1 MGTANNDPEALVSL
15 ADVAEMARVSRPAVS
30 NWRRRYPDFP
40 HPVTETG
47 ATSLFRLGDLM
58 TWMAEH
64 GKQLDARS
72 VDQLVWSALN
82 PARGAELPEEAAQAG
97 MTLLGYLALASRSDT
112 TMVPALRA
120 AIAGNDEQA
129 LGKLLARL
137 DEQAGQLGLGELF
150 PAKLSIA
157 RSAASRSYLGEV
169 LDLAQEHGV
178 DATFEALIAAV
189 GRGSRGEGEYTTPSG
204 VADLIMSLAVPV
216 GGVLIDPACG
226 YGTLLLAASRAATA
240 QLMLIGQDISSDAC
254 QIARLRM
261 FVHDRPAHIIHGDT
275 LRAGTLF
282 DEPTLMDTVEAD
294 LVAGDPPV
302 AMKWHPERADTT
314 GRVRYGVPPASHSD
328 LAWLQDGISR
338 LSPDGIA
345 IFVLGQGAVF
355 RGGAEGEIRRRLLES
370 GCIRTVVTLP
380 AALYPMT
387 TIATSLW
394 IVSKPRQPG
403 EGRPG
408 GGNVLLVDATQLGNR
423 RRNRAE
429 LTEPDVAAITRCFR
443 TWQDR
448 GQPATEGSLRAA
460 AVPVGILLAAGEANL
475 NPARWINDPAD
486 DPVQRLERVA
496 IAEHALRAATAKYRD
511 ASFSIPPLTAGRGGP
526 QNDSWEVRKVAELA
540 TIIRPRRIDPDLI
553 GTGDTP
559 LIRHSDI
566 GPDLSVV
573 PSGRVDP
580 KRAADRVEFT
590 QPGDVV
596 VVTDGSKP
604 RAAVDHLGGA
614 VVSAPFQVARPRPGS
629 IDPVILAAFITS
641 IAPKYAGT
649 TSRHLNLAA
658 LEVPCPDPGTSKWL
672 SQALEALG
680 TQRREA
686 QAAVTAIDQLR
697 TELVDGLGSQTIRQ
711 QPPATGEE
719 GALPSMSGQYKPRV
733 AGATAPTAGHA
744 RRRPC

>member
-1 MGTANNDPEALVSL
+1 MGTVNNDPEALVSL
-15 ADVAEMARVSRPAVS
+15 ADLAEMARVSRPAVS

-72 VDQLVWSALN
+72 LDQLVWSALN
-82 PARGAELPEEAAQAG
+82 PARGAVLPEEAAQAG

-112 TMVPALRA
+112 AIVPALGA
-120 AIAGNDEQA
+120 AIAGNDQQA
-129 LGKLLARL
+129 LDKLLARL

-150 PAKLSIA
+150 PAKLGITW
-157 RSAASRSYLGEV
+157 SAASRSYLGEV

-178 DATFEALIAAV
+178 SATFEALITAV
-189 GRGSRGEGEYTTPSG
+189 GRGSRGEGEYTTPSD
-204 VADLIMSLAVPV
+204 VADLIMSLGAPV
-216 GGVLIDPACG
+216 GGALIDPACG
-226 YGTLLLAASRAATA
+226 YGTLLLAASQAATA
-240 QLMLIGQDISSDAC
+240 QLMLIGQDINPDAC
-254 QIARLRM
+254 HIARLRM
-261 FVHDRPAHIIHGDT
+261 FVHDRPAHIIQGDT
-275 LRAGTLF
+275 LRGRPGTLF

-314 GRVRYGVPPASHSD
+314 RRIRYGVPPASRSD

-338 LSPDGIA
+338 LSPDGVA
-345 IFVLGQGAVF
+345 IFVLGQSAVF

-408 GGNVLLVDATQLGNR
+408 GDSILLLDATQLGNR
-423 RRNRAE
+423 RRNKAE
-429 LTEPDVAAITRCFR
+429 LTEPDIAAITRCFR

-460 AVPVGILLAAGEANL
+460 AVPVETLLAIGKGDL
-475 NPARWINDPAD
+475 NPARWINDQAD

-496 IAEHALRAATAKYRD
+496 SAERELRAATAKSRE

-526 QNDSWEVRKVAELA
+526 PGDSWEVRKVAELA

-559 LIRHSDI
+559 LIRHTDI

-580 KRAADRVEFT
+580 QRAADRVEFT
-590 QPGDVV
+590 QPGDVI

-614 VVSAPFQVARPRPGS
+614 VVTAPFQVARPRPGS
-629 IDPVILAAFITS
+629 IDPVILAALITS
-641 IAPKYAGT
+641 IAPKYAGPT
-649 TSRHLNLAA
+649 ARHLNLAA

-680 TQRREA
+680 TQRRQA
-686 QAAVTAIDQLR
+686 QAAVTAIDELR

-719 GALPSMSGQYKPRV
+719 EALPDVRTVQ
-733 AGATAPTAGHA
+733 AQGH
-744 RRRPC
+744 RHSSPSR